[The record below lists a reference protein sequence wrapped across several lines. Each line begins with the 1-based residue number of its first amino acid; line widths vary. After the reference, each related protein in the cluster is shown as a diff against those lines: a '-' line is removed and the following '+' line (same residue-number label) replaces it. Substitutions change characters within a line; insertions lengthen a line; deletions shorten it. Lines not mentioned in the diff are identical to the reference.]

1 MNCLIFDEREFRFGI
16 TIDNIERIVDVE
28 GKIYPLPLLP
38 NYISGFMNFQGR
50 VIMIVDLSKFLQIE
64 DNVLG
69 GFLLISN
76 KMKHIGYLVKKIEGF
91 VDIEDIKIKDA
102 EMFNIDKDRK
112 EYIRYVAEDPT
123 GRIVSILDIDKIEV
137 FLKNPKNWSY
147 YYEA

>member
-1 MNCLIFDEREFRFGI
+1 MNCLIFDEGEFRFGI
-16 TIDNIERIVDVE
+16 AIDNIERIVDVE

-38 NYISGFMNFQGR
+38 NYVSGFMNFQGR
-50 VIMIVDLSKFLQIE
+50 VITIIDLNTFFQIE
-64 DNVLG
+64 NNVSG

-91 VDIEDIKIKDA
+91 VDIEDVKIKDA
-102 EMFNIDKDRK
+102 EMFNIDNGRK

>member
-50 VIMIVDLSKFLQIE
+50 VITIVDLSKFLQIE